1 MSRIYSFSSKN
12 SHYICVVAFV
22 FLFHSFSILRKFA
35 WGDDWAFIS
44 AYKQGALGV
53 TTEHYSGYRPLLQKI
68 MDFSFGNIH
77 NYEDLVFLRLI
88 ATLGLVIVVWLLMEK
103 LGKLGFSKNFTC
115 AVGLGVSLMPTFWI
129 YTNWASTFIY
139 SWVCALSILSLN
151 LFDKHK
157 LISFSV
163 IVTCFLIYQP
173 AAVFSVT
180 LIFAAY
186 IQKGKLSRANIQYLS
201 AVLTG
206 AIFAI
211 ATGKMLNQLLDVP
224 AKTRTGFISSPG
236 EFIDKVIW
244 LASRPLVLSFRPFLV
259 ESHGLVPLGIT
270 VVGFALSAVAFMHIA
285 KKGGLLRNIYS
296 FIALYCF
303 GMLSLLPIS
312 ENQIEFRILPT
323 TSAMGLI
330 LVGIGVQ
337 TIFKQKSPPFF
348 LKSLIGV
355 LVIFVVA
362 VYSETKIQQIFI
374 KPFQVNQKLLLD
386 VAGTNSLEK
395 VIIISDYSVAWPQ
408 RNYVGALSVISDFQ
422 MPWVP
427 VGEVSQVLRIDE
439 SKITLVDSKLKNVQ
453 PNVLVINLNS
463 FRDKL

>member
-1 MSRIYSFSSKN
+1 MSRIYSFLFKN
-12 SHYICVVAFV
+12 SYFICVVAFV

-44 AYKQGALGV
+44 AYKQGDLGV

-77 NYEDLVFLRLI
+77 NYEHLVFLRLI
-88 ATLGLVIVVWLLMEK
+88 ANLGLVIVVWLLMEK
-103 LGKLGFSKNFTC
+103 LAKIGFSKNFTC
-115 AVGLGVSLMPTFWI
+115 AVGLGVSLLPTFWI

-151 LFDKHK
+151 LFDKYK
-157 LISFSV
+157 MISFSV
-163 IVTCFLIYQP
+163 IVACFLIYQP

-180 LIFAAY
+180 LIFAGY
-186 IQKGKLSRANIQYLS
+186 IQKGKFSRANIQYLS
-201 AVLTG
+201 MVLIG

-211 ATGKMLNQLLDVP
+211 ATGKMVNQLLDVP
-224 AKTRTGFISSPG
+224 AKTRTGFISTPG
-236 EFIDKVIW
+236 EFIDKVLW
-244 LASRPLVLSFRPFLV
+244 LVSRPLVLSFRPFLL

-270 VVGFALSAVAFMHIA
+270 VVGFALSAVAFIHIL
-285 KKGGLLRNIYS
+285 KKGSLLRNIYS
-296 FIALYCF
+296 FIGLYCF

-330 LVGIGVQ
+330 LVGIGIR
-337 TIFKQKSPPFF
+337 TIFEQKSSPFF
-348 LKSLIGV
+348 LRSFIGI
-355 LVIFVVA
+355 LAFIVVA

-374 KPFQVNQKLLLD
+374 KSFEINQKLIL
-386 VAGTNSLEK
+386 NSMNTQTPEK
-395 VIIISDYSVAWPQ
+395 VIVISDYSVVWPQ

-427 VGEVSQVLRIDE
+427 IGEVSQVLRIDE
-439 SKITLVDSKLKNVQ
+439 SRISLVDSKTTDSKANV
-453 PNVLVINLNS
+453 VVINLNS

>member
-1 MSRIYSFSSKN
+1 M
-12 SHYICVVAFV
+12 
-22 FLFHSFSILRKFA
+22 
-35 WGDDWAFIS
+35 
-44 AYKQGALGV
+44 
-53 TTEHYSGYRPLLQKI
+53 
-68 MDFSFGNIH
+68 
-77 NYEDLVFLRLI
+77 
-88 ATLGLVIVVWLLMEK
+88 
-103 LGKLGFSKNFTC
+103 
-115 AVGLGVSLMPTFWI
+115 
-129 YTNWASTFIY
+129 
-139 SWVCALSILSLN
+139 
-151 LFDKHK
+151 
-157 LISFSV
+157 
-163 IVTCFLIYQP
+163 
-173 AAVFSVT
+173 
-180 LIFAAY
+180 
-186 IQKGKLSRANIQYLS
+186 
-201 AVLTG
+201 
-206 AIFAI
+206 
-211 ATGKMLNQLLDVP
+211 NQLLDVP

-236 EFIDKVIW
+236 ELIDKVIW

-348 LKSLIGV
+348 LKSFIGV

-395 VIIISDYSVAWPQ
+395 VIIISNYSVAWPQ

-427 VGEVSQVLRIDE
+427 IGEVSQILRIDE
-439 SKITLVDSKLKNVQ
+439 SRISLVDSKTTDNKANV
-453 PNVLVINLNS
+453 VVINLNS

>member
-1 MSRIYSFSSKN
+1 MSRIYSFLYKN
-12 SHYICVVAFV
+12 SYFICVVAFV
-22 FLFHSFSILRKFA
+22 FAFHSFSILRKFA

-44 AYKQGALGV
+44 AYKQGDLGV
-53 TTEHYSGYRPLLQKI
+53 ITEHYSGYRPLLQKI

-77 NYEDLVFLRLI
+77 NYEHLIFLRLI
-88 ATLGLVIVVWLLMEK
+88 AILGLVIVVWLLMEK
-103 LGKLGFSKNFTC
+103 LAKIGFSKNFTC
-115 AVGLGVSLMPTFWI
+115 AVGLGVSLLPTFWI

-151 LFDKHK
+151 LFDKYK
-157 LISFSV
+157 IISFSV
-163 IVTCFLIYQP
+163 IVVCFLIYQP

-180 LIFAAY
+180 LIFAGY

-201 AVLTG
+201 MVLIG

-211 ATGKMLNQLLDVP
+211 ATGKIVNQALDVP
-224 AKTRTGFISSPG
+224 AKTRTGFISTPG

-244 LASRPLVLSFRPFLV
+244 LISRPLVLSFRPFLV
-259 ESHGLVPLGIT
+259 ESHGLVPFGIT
-270 VVGFALSAVAFMHIA
+270 VVGFALSAVAFMHIL
-285 KKGGLLRNIYS
+285 KKGSLLRNIYS

-330 LVGIGVQ
+330 LVGIGVR
-337 TIFKQKSPPFF
+337 TIFEQENPPFF
-348 LKSLIGV
+348 LKSFIGI
-355 LVIFVVA
+355 LAIIVVA

-374 KPFQVNQKLLLD
+374 KSFEINQKLILN
-386 VAGTNSLEK
+386 AINTQTPEK
-395 VIIISDYSVAWPQ
+395 VIVISDYSVVWPQ
-408 RNYVGALSVISDFQ
+408 RNYIGALSVISDFQ

-427 VGEVSQVLRIDE
+427 IGQVSQILRIDE
-439 SKITLVDSKLKNVQ
+439 SRISLVDSKTTDNKANV
-453 PNVLVINLNS
+453 VVINLNS